1 MLSRFGLALVA
12 ATGAVLAAPPPVPVM
27 PYDSLM
33 DERVVVDGY
42 VDLEDD
48 EYPASF
54 ANAATGITVYWGF
67 DDSLMYVAMTGKGK
81 GWMAMGLG
89 SARMNEA
96 NMIIG
101 YYADDSAE
109 VFNHVGAGWTHKAV
123 PDSAGL
129 LEDGDVDFD
138 DETGTM
144 TVEFIYPLRWSGLKG
159 VAVSGLDPGDTY
171 DLILARNA
179 KTVSLAQKHGQKAAL
194 KFRMAPRPLKQEPVQ
209 EGN

>member
-1 MLSRFGLALVA
+1 MKLRLGLLTALA
-12 ATGAVLAAPPPVPVM
+12 AGVVLAAPPPVPVM

-33 DERVVVDGY
+33 EERVVVDGY
-42 VDLEDD
+42 VDTEED

-54 ANAATGITVYWGF
+54 ANAATGITVHWGF
-67 DDSLMYVAMTGKGK
+67 DDSLMYVALTSKGK
-81 GWMAMGLG
+81 GWIGAGFG
-89 SARMNEA
+89 SALMHEA

-101 YYADDSAE
+101 YYSDDSAE
-109 VFNHVGAGWTHKAV
+109 VFNHVGTGRVHKAV

-129 LEDGDVDFD
+129 IEDADVDFD

-144 TVEFIYPLRWSGLKG
+144 TVEFVYPLRWAGLKG
-159 VAVSGLDPGDTY
+159 VAVPGLEPGDTY

-179 KTVSLAQKHGQKAAL
+179 RTVSLAEKHGQRAAVR
-194 KFRMAPRPLKQEPVQ
+194 FRLAPLPPKEEPKR

>member
-1 MLSRFGLALVA
+1 MKLCTGVLFVVA
-12 ATGAVLAAPPPVPVM
+12 VSWVVAAPPPVPFM

-42 VDLEDD
+42 VDIEDD

-54 ANAATGITVYWGF
+54 ANAATGITVHWGF
-67 DDSLMYVAMTGKGK
+67 DDSLMYVALTGKGK
-81 GWMAMGLG
+81 GWMAIGFG
-89 SARMNEA
+89 SARMNGA
-96 NMIIG
+96 NLIIG

-109 VFNHVGAGWTHKAV
+109 VVNHVGTGWTHRVV
-123 PDSAGL
+123 PDSVGL

-144 TVEFIYPLRWSGLKG
+144 AVEFIYPLRWTGLKG
-159 VAVSGLDPGDTY
+159 TAVAGLEPGGTY

-179 KTVSLAQKHGQKAAL
+179 KTVSMAQKHGQKAAL
-194 KFRMAPRPLKQEPVQ
+194 KFRLAPLPPKEEPKQ
-209 EGN
+209 